1 MQILSNYGI
10 TNFLNIF
17 EIKILAKTKKACNNE
32 AMKILGIDP
41 GLGRLGW
48 GVIDVQSSNNIEAKE
63 YGCIETDHKLP
74 VEQRLFEIY
83 CNLQEIIHSEKPDTL
98 ALEELFFNTNAK
110 TAFIVGQA
118 RGVVLLLAAQHNLS
132 VGIYTPL
139 QVKIA
144 LTGYGRAEKS
154 QIGQMVK
161 TLLRLQKIPKPD
173 DTTDALAIAL
183 THAFTSK
190 LNSKKL

>member
-1 MQILSNYGI
+1 V
-10 TNFLNIF
+10 
-17 EIKILAKTKKACNNE
+17 KILAKTKKPCNNE

-41 GLGRLGW
+41 GLGRMGW
-48 GVIDVQSSNNIEAKE
+48 GVIGIQRNNIEAKN
-63 YGCIETDHKLP
+63 YGCIETDNHLP
-74 VEQRLFEIY
+74 VEQRLADIY
-83 CNLQEIIHSEKPDTL
+83 YKLQAILNNEKPDAI

-144 LTGYGRAEKS
+144 LTGYGRAGKS

-161 TLLRLQKIPKPD
+161 ILLHLNKIPKPD

-183 THAFTSK
+183 THAFTLDIK
-190 LNSKKL
+190 RR